1 MQAYDVLTIGRSC
14 VDFIIAVDE
23 FPHENSKMSLDS
35 RLMEA
40 GGQGGT
46 SACCVSKLGGNV
58 AYIGQVGDDTEG
70 QFCLS
75 RLNAFDVDTKFVKI
89 IPEGKT
95 PIAYIIV
102 TKSNGNRTIVYEKN
116 SLPKLNIK
124 SIPQD
129 LIFNSKVIMIDPET
143 TYLIK
148 DLDRKLKAK
157 IVYDCERWKPDMEY
171 MLKSADF
178 FIPSSEFL
186 DSTDLFDRN
195 EGFFK
200 KIIRLNQMVKNQLI
214 ITNGE
219 NGVYFFNDKELYH
232 VNAPKINV
240 KDTIGA
246 GDNFNA
252 AFSLA
257 ISKEYDLHEAVK
269 FAVSVATLSCSAYG
283 GKNGIPDFHSAQD
296 VAKELFVKKI
306 DYF

>member
-1 MQAYDVLTIGRSC
+1 
-14 VDFIIAVDE
+14 
-23 FPHENSKMSLDS
+23 
-35 RLMEA
+35 
-40 GGQGGT
+40 
-46 SACCVSKLGGNV
+46 
-58 AYIGQVGDDTEG
+58 
-70 QFCLS
+70 
-75 RLNAFDVDTKFVKI
+75 
-89 IPEGKT
+89 
-95 PIAYIIV
+95 
-102 TKSNGNRTIVYEKN
+102 
-116 SLPKLNIK
+116 
-124 SIPQD
+124 
-129 LIFNSKVIMIDPET
+129 MIDPET

-246 GDNFNA
+246 GDNFHA